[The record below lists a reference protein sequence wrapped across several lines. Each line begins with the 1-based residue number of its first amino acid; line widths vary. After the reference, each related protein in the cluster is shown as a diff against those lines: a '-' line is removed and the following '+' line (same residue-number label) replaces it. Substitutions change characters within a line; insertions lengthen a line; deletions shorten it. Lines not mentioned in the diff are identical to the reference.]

1 MPSTASTTYA
11 DYIEGKLIAA
21 IATGTT
27 TGVTIKIKQINMATP
42 TWPTAAHRIKIVQRT
57 ATNNKVEKIQ
67 VAAGTTQSGT
77 TVTLGTL
84 TRALPLSNGTDFT
97 GSGTAQAF
105 AAGADVFLSWDSHDA
120 AQSAKLDLANTFTT
134 HQTISSTNEL
144 RLADSATAI
153 WDDGTDL
160 NFKSSAQATRT
171 LSQLAALSGSNDKFK
186 ISSDDTTENY
196 ALNKLTGG
204 DGISVTETSGGGN
217 ETLDF
222 DVDLATDPGLEF
234 NSGQLRVKASTGI
247 TRDSNGVSVDTTS
260 TALRSLARWFGDGSD
275 GTKTIA
281 ASEDLDPTADWH
293 YTAFTLNASQVMS
306 VSSVNTPLVIRVLG
320 DATINGT
327 INLDGKG
334 GAGTAGG
341 TAGVGSNAATAGT
354 TLASAIT
361 VGAGGAATSV
371 ENGRGGG
378 GGASLFTA
386 GTAGAN
392 SGGSAGATVSTIN
405 QLLLANINI
414 LVGCGGGGSGGGG
427 DSDSNDS
434 TAGSAGGGAMLMYVG
449 GNLTLGASSVIT
461 ADSANTSDSTD
472 GGSGGTGGGGT
483 VVIVVG
489 GSITNSGV
497 SCTATAGTPGTAGSG
512 STGGAGG
519 AGKIIIYS
527 LLDNTVISA

>member
-1 MPSTASTTYA
+1 MPSVSNFQTALEGVLLTQISAAATT
-11 DYIEGKLIAA
+11 
-21 IATGTT
+21 ATVKVKEIN
-27 TGVTIKIKQINMATP
+27 GVTP
-42 TWPTAAHRIKIVQRT
+42 TWLTTAHRITIIQKSRT
-57 ATNNKVEKIQ
+57 VTKVEVVD
-67 VAAGTTQSGT
+67 VAAGTSQSGS
-77 TVTLGTL
+77 TVTLGTM
-84 TRALPLSNGTDFT
+84 TRGLPLDGTGFT
-97 GSGTAQAF
+97 GTGTAQVF
-105 AAGADVFLSWDSHDA
+105 TSGAKVIISWD
-120 AQSAKLDLANTFTT
+120 AQAGRQTAFKDLANTFTD

-144 RLADSATAI
+144 RFADSATAI

-171 LSQLAALSGSNDKFK
+171 LSQLASLSGSNDKFK
-186 ISSDDTTENY
+186 ISADDTTENY
-196 ALNKLTGG
+196 ALSKLTGG

-275 GTKTIA
+275 GAKTIA
-281 ASEDLDPTADWH
+281 ASEDLDPTADWN
-293 YTAFTLNASQVMS
+293 YTTLTLDAAQVLS
-306 VSSVNTPLVIRVLG
+306 VTSVNTPLVIRVLG
-320 DATINGT
+320 DVTINGT

-334 GAGTAGG
+334 AAGSAGGTSGAASSAGTAG
-341 TAGVGSNAATAGT
+341 ATLVSGIT
-354 TLASAIT
+354 T
-361 VGAGGAATSV
+361 GAGGAATSV

-461 ADSANTSDSTD
+461 ADSANTSNSTD

-489 GSITNSGV
+489 GSITNAGV
-497 SCTATAGTPGTAGSG
+497 TCTATAGTPGTAGSG

-519 AGKIIIYS
+519 AGRILIYS
-527 LLDNTVISA
+527 LADNTVITA